1 MIDMDFIQKNKTS
14 KHGTR
19 WLSTD
24 PASVCTLGV
33 FSEIDYILRKCHEN
47 KGCSILMRCRGMI
60 RASYVKT
67 RNVCDKSW
75 EVLIFLTWM
84 TLVVV
89 EFLEGTARSYIILAS
104 MFTLQQNHVL
114 VAGLIWRSRLPAISP

>member
-1 MIDMDFIQKNKTS
+1 
-14 KHGTR
+14 
-19 WLSTD
+19 
-24 PASVCTLGV
+24 
-33 FSEIDYILRKCHEN
+33 
-47 KGCSILMRCRGMI
+47 MI